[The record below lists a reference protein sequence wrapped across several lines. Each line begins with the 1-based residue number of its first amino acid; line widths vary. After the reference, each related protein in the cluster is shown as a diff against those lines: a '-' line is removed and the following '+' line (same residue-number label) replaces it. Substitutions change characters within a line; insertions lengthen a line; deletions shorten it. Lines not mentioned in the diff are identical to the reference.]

1 MTLLPFK
8 LKKVAD
14 GLNVRVSNHFHYT
27 DFGVTDSR
35 EQNHYGRRYV
45 CTGTPGTGF
54 IERESESH
62 SYREFVRGHFRNQRP
77 KYWNLFFNR
86 EPDFDREITRA
97 RAALDQTTDPMKR
110 NILDA
115 YVNALS
121 VAAVEEEIERIQRGI
136 KDRIGH
142 HDHKKYYVSVL
153 SHYKH
158 KVSQLRDDMES
169 VEFNIRN
176 TCTDEQ
182 YQAYLR
188 LVDMFIKV
196 ASCRRI
202 WNQNEAS
209 RLKYD
214 QVFFDLG
221 TFDFISSECYR
232 PILRSSKGVDYYLL
246 PTVIL
251 VVRSSVD
258 FDVVPLADV
267 TLVCQEMAIQETIEV
282 LSSRLG
288 DAASMLRIP
297 TFDQTWYFNHVRPI
311 MHFAGAYDEL
321 RALSTK

>member
-35 EQNHYGRRYV
+35 VQNHYGRRYV

-142 HDHKKYYVSVL
+142 HDHKKYYVSVNSAEPVL
-153 SHYKH
+153 YILIKGILNYSDGRILLCRLTKT
-158 KVSQLRDDMES
+158 KSQKKCWKKPCS
-169 VEFNIRN
+169 
-176 TCTDEQ
+176 
-182 YQAYLR
+182 AR
-188 LVDMFIKV
+188 LWK
-196 ASCRRI
+196 S
-202 WNQNEAS
+202 
-209 RLKYD
+209 
-214 QVFFDLG
+214 
-221 TFDFISSECYR
+221 
-232 PILRSSKGVDYYLL
+232 
-246 PTVIL
+246 
-251 VVRSSVD
+251 
-258 FDVVPLADV
+258 
-267 TLVCQEMAIQETIEV
+267 
-282 LSSRLG
+282 
-288 DAASMLRIP
+288 
-297 TFDQTWYFNHVRPI
+297 
-311 MHFAGAYDEL
+311 
-321 RALSTK
+321 

>member
-8 LKKVAD
+8 MKKVAD
-14 GLNVRVSNHFHYT
+14 GLAVRVSNHFLYT

-35 EQNHYGRRYV
+35 DQNRYGRRYV

-62 SYREFVRGHFRNQRP
+62 SYREFVRNNFKKQRP
-77 KYWNLFFNR
+77 KYLNLLLNR
-86 EPDFDREITRA
+86 EPNFDREIKLA
-97 RAALDQTTDPMKR
+97 RAALDQATESMKR
-110 NILDA
+110 AILDA
-115 YVNALS
+115 YINALTVAS
-121 VAAVEEEIERIQRGI
+121 VDEDIERIQRGI

-169 VEFNIRN
+169 VVYNVRN
-176 TCTDEQ
+176 SCTDEQ

-188 LVDMFIKV
+188 LVEVFIKV

-202 WNQNEAS
+202 WNQNDNS

-221 TFDFISSECYR
+221 TFDFIRSEVYL
-232 PILRSSKGVDYYLL
+232 PVLRSSKGVDYYLL
-246 PTVIL
+246 PTAIIVA
-251 VVRSSVD
+251 RSSVD

-311 MHFAGAYDEL
+311 MHLAGAYDEL